1 MMNRFKADSL
11 PRSFYY
17 AIRGVLRSL
26 KTERNLRIHFFA
38 VAYVL
43 WFSRYFQLEPLEYA
57 VLFLALG
64 SVLVCELV
72 NTAIESAINLYS
84 GNYSDYAK
92 FAKDA
97 AAGAVLVSAAVSV
110 AVGVALFW
118 RPDIWLL
125 IWRDIVSIPV
135 IWLLLAA
142 LTVFLIFWPDLK
154 GRKRKK
160 APEFS
165 SKGV

>member
-1 MMNRFKADSL
+1 MMNRCKAESL
-11 PRSFYY
+11 PHSFYY

-43 WFSRYFQLEPLEYA
+43 YFSRYFQLEPLEYA

-84 GNYSDYAK
+84 GSYNHYAK

-118 RPDIWLL
+118 RPDALL
-125 IWRDIVSIPV
+125 AVWRDIISAPV
-135 IWLLLAA
+135 VWLLA
-142 LTVFLIFWPDLK
+142 LGVTSFLVAWPDFK
-154 GRKRKK
+154 GRKSKK
-160 APEFS
+160 APEYHL
-165 SKGV
+165 

>member
-1 MMNRFKADSL
+1 MNRFKADSL
-11 PRSFYY
+11 PHSFYY

-26 KTERNLRIHFFA
+26 KNERNLRIHFFA

-43 WFSRYFQLEPLEYA
+43 YFSRYFQLEPLEYA

-84 GNYSDYAK
+84 DSYNNYAE

-118 RPDIWLL
+118 RPDTLL
-125 IWRDIVSIPV
+125 AVWRDVISAPV
-135 IWLLLAA
+135 IWLFA
-142 LTVFLIFWPDLK
+142 LGVTVFLIAWPDLK
-154 GRKRKK
+154 GRKSKK
-160 APEFS
+160 APEYHL
-165 SKGV
+165 

>member
-1 MMNRFKADSL
+1 MNRFKADSL
-11 PRSFYY
+11 PRSFYF

-38 VAYVL
+38 AAYVL
-43 WFSRYFQLEPLEYA
+43 YFSRYFRLTPVESA

-84 GNYSDYAK
+84 GRYNHNAK

-97 AAGAVLVSAAVSV
+97 AAGAVLVSAAVSI

-125 IWRDIVSIPV
+125 IWRDVISAPV
-135 IWLLLAA
+135 VWFLLAA
-142 LTVFLIFWPDLK
+142 VTVLLIALPNHNGKK
-154 GRKRKK
+154 G
-160 APEFS
+160 A
-165 SKGV
+165 